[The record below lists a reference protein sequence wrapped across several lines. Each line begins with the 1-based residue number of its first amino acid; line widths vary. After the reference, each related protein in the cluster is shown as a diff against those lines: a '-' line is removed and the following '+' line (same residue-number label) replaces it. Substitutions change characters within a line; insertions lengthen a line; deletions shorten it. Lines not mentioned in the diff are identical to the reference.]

1 MLKTTAALP
10 STRQRLRLTCNP
22 PFNPNSILLTLMS
35 YDITP
40 GNPEMISDE
49 QLEDVAGG
57 LADVENNSCVA
68 LYQATAQINL

>member
-1 MLKTTAALP
+1 
-10 STRQRLRLTCNP
+10 
-22 PFNPNSILLTLMS
+22 MS

-49 QLEDVAGG
+49 QPEDVAGG

>member
-1 MLKTTAALP
+1 
-10 STRQRLRLTCNP
+10 
-22 PFNPNSILLTLMS
+22 MS

-49 QLEDVAGG
+49 QLEEVAGG
-57 LADVENNSCVA
+57 LADVENDSCVA

>member
-10 STRQRLRLTCNP
+10 STRQLPRSTCNHL
-22 PFNPNSILLTLMS
+22 NPNSITLPSMQNE
-35 YDITP
+35 ITP
-40 GNPEMISDE
+40 VSPEAISDT
-49 QLEDVAGG
+49 QLEEVAGG

>member
-1 MLKTTAALP
+1 MSKTTAASR
-10 STRQRLRLTCNP
+10 STRQRPKSTCNHLSIT
-22 PFNPNSILLTLMS
+22 NPSSLASMS

-49 QLEDVAGG
+49 QLEEVAGG